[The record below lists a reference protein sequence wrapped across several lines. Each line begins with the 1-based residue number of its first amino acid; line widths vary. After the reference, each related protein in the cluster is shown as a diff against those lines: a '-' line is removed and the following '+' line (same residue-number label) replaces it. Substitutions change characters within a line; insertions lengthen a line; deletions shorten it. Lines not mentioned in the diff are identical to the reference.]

1 MAKKNSTAAVQN
13 VVALEE
19 AGIISIK
26 TVANSFNSAK
36 KAAAKKADDING
48 TKKNDILYGTN
59 ADDTMNGKAGN
70 DVLYGGWGDD
80 RLYGSTGNDKLY
92 GGDGDDKLYGEKG
105 NDVLYGNDGD
115 DYLSGSTGT
124 DKLYGGDGDDELYGG
139 DGNDKLYGGDGDD
152 KLYGDAGNDRLFGGD
167 GEDTLYCGKGDDRLT
182 GGGGTDTFY
191 YGNGDGNDRLEDY
204 QLNDILTIKK
214 GAEISNIKWKSYQ
227 HDAVLTI
234 GKGSLRIRDLSDK
247 RIMFKDSFGS
257 TGYFYVRRDPNSPI
271 KNSYFDRIS
280 IDVTKDAAFGGTLDV
295 KNFFGNGDAGNAK
308 ETYVVIDSPDEI
320 ESNKA
325 ITIKGNN
332 GINIIE
338 TGNGNDTIYGYG
350 GDDNL
355 YGGAGDDKLYG
366 GDGNDYLDGGFREVY
381 TIQYGYDDGAGNDEL
396 WGGAGDNWLHGGAG
410 KDTFG
415 FESVSTGNNTIYD
428 YQTGVDVIAFK
439 ENIGYKDYS
448 VADGDVTLFLSN
460 NGTINILGAA
470 GKEITFND
478 NGTTKKE
485 TFN

>member
-1 MAKKNSTAAVQN
+1 MAKKNSAAAVQN

-26 TVANSFNSAK
+26 TVANTFNAAK
-36 KAAAKKADDING
+36 KASAKKADDTITG
-48 TKKNDILYGTN
+48 TKRD
-59 ADDTMNGKAGN
+59 
-70 DVLYGGWGDD
+70 DVLYGTLGDD
-80 RLYGSTGNDKLY
+80 TIKGLAGNDKLYGLEGDDILKGGAGNDKLY
-92 GGDGDDKLYGEKG
+92 GGDGDDKLYGENG
-105 NDVLYGNDGD
+105 NDILYGSDGD
-115 DYLSGSTGT
+115 DYLSGGTGA

-139 DGNDKLYGGDGDD
+139 AGNDKLYGSDGDD

-191 YGNGDGNDRLEDY
+191 YGNGDGNDRLEDF

-214 GAEISNIKWKSYQ
+214 GAEISNISWKSYQ
-227 HDAVLTI
+227 RDAVLTI

-257 TGYFYVRRDPNSPI
+257 TGYFYVRRNNNLYGS
-271 KNSYFDRIS
+271 NNYFNNIT
-280 IDVTKDAAFGGTLDV
+280 IDVTKDAAFGGTLDA
-295 KNFFGNGDAGNAK
+295 KNFFGKGDAESGKRTNI
-308 ETYVVIDSPDEI
+308 VLDSPDEI
-320 ESNKA
+320 ESNNA

-332 GINIIE
+332 DINYIQ
-338 TGNGNDTIYGYG
+338 TGNGNDIIYGYG
-350 GDDNL
+350 GDDIL
-355 YGGAGDDKLYG
+355 Y
-366 GDGNDYLDGGFREVY
+366 
-381 TIQYGYDDGAGNDEL
+381 
-396 WGGAGDNWLHGGAG
+396 GGAG

-415 FESVSTGNNTIYD
+415 FESVSTGNNTIGD

-439 ENIGYKDYS
+439 ENIGYNDYS